1 MSTENRKKG
10 ERKILSPIPEEYD
23 ITQMEG
29 RLSSL
34 ESSVNRFEQ
43 DVQNALLATASCMD
57 KVNQLE
63 TKTAQLCGGL
73 RNTKKRGKTKK
84 KRNTKRKKT
93 KERKNTKKKHNKKRN

>member
-57 KVNQLE
+57 KVNQL
-63 TKTAQLCGGL
+63 
-73 RNTKKRGKTKK
+73 
-84 KRNTKRKKT
+84 
-93 KERKNTKKKHNKKRN
+93 